1 MRDSIGIRAKLAAS
15 KTMREGETDMDIGF
29 IGLGQMGFHMARR
42 LVEAG
47 HRVIVFDTRREA
59 VDRLTALGAHAAQS
73 PRDMADQVET
83 VMASLPTPD
92 IVLAVATGPDGVIE
106 GKRVRRFVDLSTT
119 GAVMAKRIFAA
130 LKEKNIVQI
139 DCPVSGG
146 VTGAAKGTLALMVS
160 GPRAEVDAIAPL
172 LPAIGKT
179 FIISERPGAGQTM
192 KLCNNYLSAAAM
204 TATSEAMVMGVKA
217 GLDPR
222 IMLDVINSGTG
233 RNTATED
240 KFGRV
245 VLPRTFNLGF
255 TVGLMTKDLK
265 LCLSEGKAL
274 GVPMDV
280 AEAVTRLLQT
290 ACDENGPDKDLTT
303 VVQPVER
310 RAGVEVRAPG
320 ESGTL
325 GK

>member
-1 MRDSIGIRAKLAAS
+1 
-15 KTMREGETDMDIGF
+15 MDIGF

-47 HRVIVFDTRREA
+47 HGLTVFDTRREA
-59 VDRLTALGAHAAQS
+59 VDRLVALGARAAGS
-73 PRDMADQVET
+73 PRAMADQVET
-83 VMASLPTPD
+83 VMASLPMPD

-119 GAVMAKRIFAA
+119 GAVMARRIFEA
-130 LKEKNIVQI
+130 LKTKNIVQI

-160 GPRAEVDAIAPL
+160 GPRAEVKAIEPL

-179 FIISERPGAGQTM
+179 FLISEQPGAGQTM

-245 VLPRTFNLGF
+245 VLPRAFNLGF

-290 ACDENGPDKDLTT
+290 ACDENGPDKDLST

-310 RAGVEVRAPG
+310 RAGVEVRAPHEG
-320 ESGTL
+320 PPL

>member
-1 MRDSIGIRAKLAAS
+1 
-15 KTMREGETDMDIGF
+15 
-29 IGLGQMGFHMARR
+29 
-42 LVEAG
+42 
-47 HRVIVFDTRREA
+47 
-59 VDRLTALGAHAAQS
+59 
-73 PRDMADQVET
+73 
-83 VMASLPTPD
+83 VMVSLPTPD

-119 GAVMAKRIFAA
+119 GAVMAKRVFAA
-130 LKEKNIVQI
+130 LAAKNIVQI

-160 GPRAEVDAIAPL
+160 GPREEVRAIEPV
-172 LPAIGKT
+172 LPAIGRT
-179 FIISERPGAGQTM
+179 FFIGERAGAGQTM
-192 KLCNNYLSAAAM
+192 KLCNNFLSAAAM

-222 IMLDVINSGTG
+222 IMLDVINAGTG

-245 VLPRTFNLGF
+245 VLPRAFNLGF
-255 TVGLMTKDLK
+255 TVGLMNKDLK
-265 LCLSEGKAL
+265 LCLAEGKAL
-274 GVPMDV
+274 GVPMEV
-280 AEAVTRLLQT
+280 AETVAHMLQI

-310 RAGVEVRAPG
+310 RAGVEVRAPREG
-320 ESGTL
+320 GPL
-325 GK
+325 AK

>member
-1 MRDSIGIRAKLAAS
+1 
-15 KTMREGETDMDIGF
+15 MDIGF

-59 VDRLTALGAHAAQS
+59 VDRLTALGARAAQS

-92 IVLAVATGPDGVIE
+92 IVLAVATGADGVIA

-160 GPRAEVDAIAPL
+160 GPRADVDAIAPL

-179 FIISERPGAGQTM
+179 FIISDRPGAGQTM

-265 LCLSEGKAL
+265 LCLSEGKSL

-310 RAGVEVRAPG
+310 RAGVEVRAPD
-320 ESGTL
+320 
-325 GK
+325 

>member
-1 MRDSIGIRAKLAAS
+1 
-15 KTMREGETDMDIGF
+15 MDIGF

-92 IVLAVATGPDGVIE
+92 IVLAVATGPDGVIA
-106 GKRVRRFVDLSTT
+106 GKQVRRFVDLSTT

-179 FIISERPGAGQTM
+179 FIISDRPGAGQTM

-265 LCLSEGKAL
+265 LCLSEGKSL

>member
-1 MRDSIGIRAKLAAS
+1 
-15 KTMREGETDMDIGF
+15 MDIGF

-47 HRVIVFDTRREA
+47 HRVIVCDIRREA
-59 VDRLTALGAHAAQS
+59 VARLTALGAQAAGS
-73 PRDMADQVET
+73 PRALADQVET

-92 IVLAVATGPDGVIE
+92 IVLAVATGADGVIE

-119 GAVMAKRIFAA
+119 GAVMAKRIFEA
-130 LKEKNIVQI
+130 LKAKNIAQI

-160 GPRAEVDAIAPL
+160 GPRAEADAIAPAL
-172 LPAIGKT
+172 AAIGKT
-179 FIISERPGAGQTM
+179 FFIGERPGAGQTM
-192 KLCNNYLSAAAM
+192 KLCNNFLSAAAM

-222 IMLDVINSGTG
+222 IMLDVINAGTG

-240 KFGRV
+240 KFARV

-265 LCLSEGKAL
+265 LCLAEGKAL
-274 GVPMDV
+274 GVPMEV
-280 AEAVTRLLQT
+280 AETVTRMLQI

-310 RAGVEVRAPG
+310 RAGVEVRPPRESAPI
-320 ESGTL
+320 

>member
-1 MRDSIGIRAKLAAS
+1 
-15 KTMREGETDMDIGF
+15 MDIDF
-29 IGLGQMGFHMARR
+29 IGLGQMGHHMARR

-47 HRVIVFDTRREA
+47 HRVIVHDTRPEA
-59 VDRLTALGAHAAQS
+59 MDRLVKLGAQAGAS
-73 PRDMADQVET
+73 PRAIADEVET
-83 VMASLPTPD
+83 VMVSLPTPD

-119 GAVMAKRIFAA
+119 GAVMAKRIFDL
-130 LKEKNIVQI
+130 LKAKNIVQI

-146 VTGAAKGTLALMVS
+146 TTGAEKGTLALMVS
-160 GPRAEVDAIAPL
+160 GPRAEVKAIEPL

-179 FIISERPGAGQTM
+179 FFIGERPGAGQTM
-192 KLCNNYLSAAAM
+192 KLCNNFLSAAAM

-255 TVGLMTKDLK
+255 TVGLMNKDLK
-265 LCLSEGKAL
+265 LCLAEGKAL
-274 GVPMDV
+274 GVPMEV
-280 AEAVTRLLQT
+280 AETVTRMLQI

-310 RAGVEVRAPG
+310 RAGVEVRAPREG
-320 ESGTL
+320 DPV

>member
-1 MRDSIGIRAKLAAS
+1 
-15 KTMREGETDMDIGF
+15 MDIGF

-42 LVEAG
+42 LLEAG
-47 HRVIVFDTRREA
+47 HRVIVYDTRREA
-59 VDRLTALGAHAAQS
+59 IDRLTALGAQTAGS
-73 PRDMADQVET
+73 PRAIGDEVET

-92 IVLAVATGPDGVIE
+92 IVLAVATGPGGVIE

-119 GAVMAKRIFAA
+119 GAVMAKRIFTA
-130 LKEKNIVQI
+130 LKAKNIVQI

-160 GPRAEVDAIAPL
+160 GPRAEVAAIEPV
-172 LPAIGKT
+172 LPAIGKIF
-179 FIISERPGAGQTM
+179 FIGERPGAGQTM
-192 KLCNNYLSAAAM
+192 KLCNNFLSAAAM

-222 IMLDVINSGTG
+222 IMLDVINAGTG

-240 KFGRV
+240 KFGRI

-265 LCLSEGKAL
+265 LCLAEGEAL
-274 GVPMDV
+274 GVPMEV
-280 AEAVTRLLQT
+280 AEAVTRMLQI
-290 ACDENGPDKDLTT
+290 ACDENGPDKDLST

-310 RAGVEVRAPG
+310 RAGVEVRTPR
-320 ESGTL
+320 ESGPL

>member
-1 MRDSIGIRAKLAAS
+1 
-15 KTMREGETDMDIGF
+15 MDIGF

-179 FIISERPGAGQTM
+179 FIISDRPGAGQTM

-265 LCLSEGKAL
+265 LCLSEGKSL

>member
-1 MRDSIGIRAKLAAS
+1 
-15 KTMREGETDMDIGF
+15 MDIGF

-47 HRVIVFDTRREA
+47 HRVVVFDTRREPLE
-59 VDRLTALGAHAAQS
+59 RLIAMGAQASGSA
-73 PRDMADQVET
+73 REMADAVET
-83 VMASLPTPD
+83 VMASLPTPE
-92 IVLAVATGPDGVIE
+92 IVLEVATGKDGVIE

-119 GAVMAKRIFAA
+119 GAVMAKRIFEA
-130 LKEKNIVQI
+130 LREKHIVQL

-146 VTGAAKGTLALMVS
+146 VTGAAKGTLALMAS
-160 GPRAEVDAIAPL
+160 GPRAEVAAIEPAL
-172 LPAIGKT
+172 AAIGKMF
-179 FIISERPGAGQTM
+179 FIGERPGAGQTM
-192 KLCNNYLSAAAM
+192 KLCNNFLSAAAM

-245 VLPRTFNLGF
+245 VLPGTFNLGF

-265 LCLSEGKAL
+265 LCLGEGKSL
-274 GVPMDV
+274 GVPMQV
-280 AEAVTRLLQT
+280 AEAVTRLLQI

-303 VVQPVER
+303 VVQAVER
-310 RAGVEVRAPG
+310 RAGVEVRAPRA
-320 ESGTL
+320 SAAL
-325 GK
+325 PK

>member
-1 MRDSIGIRAKLAAS
+1 
-15 KTMREGETDMDIGF
+15 MDIGF

-47 HRVIVFDTRREA
+47 HRVMVFDVRPEA
-59 VDRLTALGAHAAQS
+59 IDRLTALGAQATAS
-73 PRDMADQVET
+73 PRAMADEVET

-92 IVLAVATGPDGVIE
+92 IVLAVATGPGGVIE

-119 GAVMAKRIFAA
+119 GAVMAKRIFTA
-130 LKEKNIVQI
+130 LKAKNIVQI

-160 GPRAEVDAIAPL
+160 GPRAEVAAIEPV
-172 LPAIGKT
+172 LPAIGKIF
-179 FIISERPGAGQTM
+179 FIGERPGAGQTM
-192 KLCNNYLSAAAM
+192 KLCNNFLSAAAM

-222 IMLDVINSGTG
+222 IMLDVINAGTG

-240 KFGRV
+240 KFGRI

-265 LCLSEGKAL
+265 LCLAEGEAL
-274 GVPMDV
+274 GVPMEV
-280 AEAVTRLLQT
+280 AEAVTRMLQI
-290 ACDENGPDKDLTT
+290 ACDENGPDKDLST

-310 RAGVEVRAPG
+310 RAGVEVRTPR
-320 ESGTL
+320 ESGPL

>member
-1 MRDSIGIRAKLAAS
+1 
-15 KTMREGETDMDIGF
+15 MDIGF

-47 HRVIVFDTRREA
+47 HRVVAFDTRREPL
-59 VDRLTALGAHAAQS
+59 DRLTALGAQAAGS
-73 PRDMADQVET
+73 VREIADEVET
-83 VMASLPTPD
+83 VMASLPTPE
-92 IVLAVATGPDGVIE
+92 IVLEVASGEGGVSD

-119 GAVMAKRIFAA
+119 GAVMGKRIFDL
-130 LKEKNIVQI
+130 LKQRNIVQI

-146 VTGAAKGTLALMVS
+146 VTGAAKGTLALMAS
-160 GPRAEVDAIAPL
+160 GPRAEVTAIEPAL
-172 LPAIGKT
+172 AAIGRMF
-179 FIISERPGAGQTM
+179 FIGEQPGAGQTM
-192 KLCNNYLSAAAM
+192 KLCNNFLSAAAM

-245 VLPRTFNLGF
+245 VLPRAFNLGF

-265 LCLSEGKAL
+265 LCLGEGKAL
-274 GVPMDV
+274 GVPMQV
-280 AEAVTRLLQT
+280 AEAVTRLLQL
-290 ACDENGPDKDLTT
+290 ACDENGPEKDLTT
-303 VVQPVER
+303 VVQTVER
-310 RAGVEVRAPG
+310 RAGVEVRAPRVG
-320 ESGTL
+320 GAL
-325 GK
+325 PK

>member
-1 MRDSIGIRAKLAAS
+1 
-15 KTMREGETDMDIGF
+15 MDIGF
-29 IGLGQMGFHMARR
+29 IGLGNMGAHMARR
-42 LVEAG
+42 LVEVG
-47 HRVIVFDTRREA
+47 HKVVVYDTRQEA
-59 VDRLTALGAHAAQS
+59 IGNLAAVGAVAARS
-73 PRDMADQVET
+73 PAEVGDSAEI

-92 IVLAVATGPDGVIE
+92 VVLNVATGQNGVIE

-119 GAVMAKRIFAA
+119 GAVMAKRIFEA
-130 LKEKNIVQI
+130 LKARNIVQI

-146 VTGAAKGTLALMVS
+146 VTGAAKGTLALMAS
-160 GPRAEVDAIAPL
+160 GPRAEINAIEWAL
-172 LPAIGKT
+172 AAIGKI
-179 FIISERPGAGQTM
+179 FFISERPGAGQTM
-192 KLCNNYLSAAAM
+192 KLCNNFLSAAAM

-255 TVGLMTKDLK
+255 AVGLMTKDLK
-265 LCLSEGKAL
+265 LCLGEGKAL
-274 GVPMDV
+274 GVPMQV
-280 AEAVTRLLQT
+280 AEAVTQLLQT

-310 RAGVEVRAPG
+310 RAGVEVRAPRTG
-320 ESGTL
+320 GSL
-325 GK
+325 PK

>member
-1 MRDSIGIRAKLAAS
+1 
-15 KTMREGETDMDIGF
+15 MDIGF

-92 IVLAVATGPDGVIE
+92 IVLAVATGPDGVIA

-160 GPRAEVDAIAPL
+160 GPRKEVSAIEPAL
-172 LPAIGKT
+172 KAIGRA
-179 FIISERPGAGQTM
+179 FFISERPGAGQTM

-265 LCLSEGKAL
+265 LCLSEGKSL